1 MTNQYKTKYKKKL
14 TNTSSIFYLKKPF
27 ACLNYT
33 NNPDYLYNSLFTG
46 EITN

>member
-1 MTNQYKTKYKKKL
+1 MKVKIKL
-14 TNTSSIFYLKKPF
+14 LIYINHINMSS

-33 NNPDYLYNSLFTG
+33 NNPGYLYNSLFTG